1 MLFSWMGLHLQGRYL
16 LNLILAGAGFAN
28 GGVGWL
34 CKFEEKR
41 AGLTASDPVAGELRA
56 AATGV
61 GKPVDCGPDDALVV
75 ANPGYPAG
83 QERMACLRC
92 YGITLYKPGAAT
104 GHPCEEY
111 ADVQSTPRC
120 LLYTSDAADE

>member
-1 MLFSWMGLHLQGRYL
+1 L
-16 LNLILAGAGFAN
+16 LNLILAGAVFAN

-61 GKPVDCGPDDALVV
+61 GKPVDCGSVDALVV

-83 QERMACLRC
+83 QEGMACL
-92 YGITLYKPGAAT
+92 
-104 GHPCEEY
+104 
-111 ADVQSTPRC
+111 
-120 LLYTSDAADE
+120 